1 MEKGTKGIVR
11 YHYLSVDLESAH
23 HSANLQARLRRD
35 EDGPLREQLAQRV
48 VYGTRRLLG
57 LFEQFQARAT
67 FFVLGEVARHSPAL
81 VDEIAAAGHAIACH
95 GLAHQPV
102 FRQDPAAFRR
112 DLDEALSLLRPWESA
127 WGGPGCR
134 ALGYRAPDF
143 SLPPVEAYYEELR
156 AAGFAWSSS
165 LMAAR
170 LPLRLLEDVPEERR
184 RALREGRAHRV
195 ELPGGALM
203 EYPLAGRRL
212 LGQPLSWGGGFW
224 LRALPMSWNLVHMRD
239 WNRAGRPFHLYV
251 HPWELDL
258 EQPRL
263 HLPLW
268 RRLRQY
274 HGLEGFEARLE
285 RVLGEFRFQ
294 PIGEE

>member
-1 MEKGTKGIVR
+1 MR

-23 HSANLQARLRRD
+23 HSANLQARLRRQAD
-35 EDGPLREQLAQRV
+35 EPLRRLLAQRV
-48 VYGTRRLLG
+48 VYGARRLLG
-57 LFEQFQARAT
+57 LFGQFQARAT
-67 FFVLGEVARHSPAL
+67 FFVLGEVARAEPAL
-81 VDEIAAAGHAIACH
+81 LDEIAAAGHRIASH
-95 GLAHQPV
+95 GLEHAPV
-102 FRQDPAAFRR
+102 HRLEPARFRR
-112 DLDEALSLLRPWESA
+112 ELEESLLLLRPWEAA
-127 WGGPGCR
+127 WGAAPGF
-134 ALGYRAPDF
+134 RAPDF
-143 SLPPVEAYYEELR
+143 SLPPRDEYYEALR

-170 LPLRLLEDVPEERR
+170 LPRRLLDGMPAERR
-184 RALREGRAHRV
+184 RALLEGRVHRV
-195 ELPGGALM
+195 ELPGGMLR

-212 LGQPLSWGGGFW
+212 LGQPLAWGGGFW
-224 LRALPMSWNLVHMRD
+224 LRALPLAWSLAHMRE
-239 WNRAGRPFHLYV
+239 WNRAGRPFHVYV

-274 HGLEGFEARLE
+274 HGLEGCEARLE

-294 PIGEE
+294 PVGEE